1 MFMLSS
7 TGGKFS
13 QLGSKVYPG
22 SVQFRGARNRL
33 TLRSLLVSNILYRR
47 VIMENTTMNA
57 KVNVEEKKE
66 RETGRKPLPIL
77 HTKDVNKLAR
87 YMMLNGVR

>member
-1 MFMLSS
+1 
-7 TGGKFS
+7 
-13 QLGSKVYPG
+13 
-22 SVQFRGARNRL
+22 
-33 TLRSLLVSNILYRR
+33 
-47 VIMENTTMNA
+47 MENTTMNA

-77 HTKDVNKLAR
+77 HTRDWQKAAQ

>member
-1 MFMLSS
+1 
-7 TGGKFS
+7 
-13 QLGSKVYPG
+13 
-22 SVQFRGARNRL
+22 
-33 TLRSLLVSNILYRR
+33 
-47 VIMENTTMNA
+47 MENTTMNA

-77 HTKDVNKLAR
+77 HTRDWHKAAQ

>member
-1 MFMLSS
+1 
-7 TGGKFS
+7 
-13 QLGSKVYPG
+13 
-22 SVQFRGARNRL
+22 
-33 TLRSLLVSNILYRR
+33 
-47 VIMENTTMNA
+47 MENTTINA

-77 HTKDVNKLAR
+77 HTKDVNKLAQ

>member
-1 MFMLSS
+1 
-7 TGGKFS
+7 
-13 QLGSKVYPG
+13 
-22 SVQFRGARNRL
+22 
-33 TLRSLLVSNILYRR
+33 
-47 VIMENTTMNA
+47 MENQ
-57 KVNVEEKKE
+57 KVVTKNVAVEEKKE

>member
-1 MFMLSS
+1 
-7 TGGKFS
+7 
-13 QLGSKVYPG
+13 
-22 SVQFRGARNRL
+22 
-33 TLRSLLVSNILYRR
+33 
-47 VIMENTTMNA
+47 MENTTMNT
-57 KVNVEEKKE
+57 KVNVEEIKKE